1 MSANASTEEKSV
13 NLLIN
18 NFDYTIDP
26 KFLYLVIDSLLENG
40 LVRHHLDSAN
50 NFYENGIKQIITQ
63 GFRIEKTIY
72 NQLAT
77 TQEDKDIERIFCEVI
92 PTEISLNPPATLIY
106 KTGKETLLFPK
117 VALAREKVYSG
128 PLFFSCEVKAT
139 AYLKDGTTIERSDTV
154 SSFRV
159 CKVPI
164 VVKSIKCNLYGKS
177 KEALMQMGEDPSDPG
192 GYFIVKGEWAVDCTE
207 NITYNQ
213 PKIYINEG
221 YGKSRVRCEYISKPG
236 DTYQNSDYILLRF
249 SNDDTLTIEIA
260 RDKLNTIQIPFYLI
274 FRALGWSTDKEMFDW
289 IVFDYDNPANKALD
303 VIVRNALNA
312 KYNKLPYATIYNQIE
327 ALKAIVDMVPE
338 ELYKSLDLKNN
349 PERYHNAIQ
358 DVLRIFD
365 SYCLPHIGTSPAARH
380 TKLKFLALLVRKT
393 LLVHLRYIPP
403 TDRDSYRNKRIHSA
417 GDNYAKAFK
426 TYYNQTVVMPIRRR
440 MMKDFK
446 QTSFRQVNLANL
458 VKSAIYAD
466 EFERLI
472 VQTIVSGNKSNLKIK
487 KRNLTNRLSSQ
498 QLNRKNQT
506 NMYATLRQ
514 VSATNSEQ
522 AKQSERAS
530 EMRRVHMSQIGYICL
545 NHSPPEGEKV
555 GINKQMAISATIA
568 NSSSSETLKKILL
581 ADSSIVLET
590 TLTPLE
596 IYRNNYARVYVNGYL
611 IGYVMDSLELV
622 ARYRHKRRTL
632 DGINMHT
639 TIYWDNTQNEVQF
652 FVDMGRITRPL
663 LIVYN
668 NQRDSRVF
676 SKVESKVESKVGSN
690 EKKNKKSSKKQ
701 GSAEGQFE
709 QGLAIT
715 SEDITALFQM
725 KKSIYDLV
733 REQKVEFITPDE
745 QENCYVCPNFKQ
757 LTRDK
762 NDELAEY
769 THCDIPQAIE
779 GITALTAPFGN
790 FNQAPRVTYQTSQVK
805 QTCGNYAM
813 NWPFRMDKETFL
825 QYTNETPL
833 VRTVTNK
840 YLFPNGNNVMVAIM
854 CYTGLIGLQSC

>member
-1 MSANASTEEKSV
+1 MSEIEEKSV
-13 NLLIN
+13 NLKITQ
-18 NFDYTIDP
+18 FDYEIDP
-26 KFLYLVIDSLLENG
+26 KFLYLVIDSLLEGG

-72 NQLAT
+72 NVLHA

-92 PTEISLNPPATLIY
+92 PTEISLSSPGTLIY
-106 KTGKETLLFPK
+106 KTGKESMLFPK

-139 AYLKDGTTIERSDTV
+139 AYYKDGTSFERTDTV
-154 SSFRV
+154 NSFRV

-164 VVKSIKCNLYGKS
+164 VVKSTKCNLYNKS

-260 RDKLNTIQIPFYLI
+260 RDKLNGIQIPFYLI

-289 IVFDYDNPANKALD
+289 IVFDHENPANKSLD

-312 KYNKLPYATIYNQIE
+312 KYSKLPYATIYNQID
-327 ALKAIVDMVPE
+327 AIKAIVDMIPE
-338 ELYKSLDLKNN
+338 ELYKNLDLKNN
-349 PERYHNAIQ
+349 PDKYHNAIQ

-380 TKLKFLALLVRKT
+380 TKLKFLGLLVRKT

-426 TYYNQTVVMPIRRR
+426 TYYNQTVVMPIKRR

-487 KRNLTNRLSSQ
+487 KRSLTNRLSSQ

-506 NMYATLRQ
+506 NLYATLRN
-514 VSATNSEQ
+514 VSATGSDQ

-530 EMRRVHMSQIGYICL
+530 EMRRVHPSQIGYICL

-555 GINKQMAISATIA
+555 GINKQLAISATIA
-568 NSSSSETLKKILL
+568 NSSSSEILKKILL
-581 ADSSIVLET
+581 ADPSIVLET

-611 IGYVMDSLELV
+611 IGYVLDSIELV
-622 ARYRHKRRTL
+622 SKYRYKRRTL

-663 LIVYN
+663 IIVYN
-668 NQRDSRVF
+668 NQRDKQAFDTVKGSG
-676 SKVESKVESKVGSN
+676 SKSK
-690 EKKNKKSSKKQ
+690 SKK
-701 GSAEGQFE
+701 GSADQPFE
-709 QGLAIT
+709 QGIAIT
-715 SEDITALFQM
+715 ADDLTQLFQM
-725 KKSIYDLV
+725 KKTIYDLV

-757 LTRDK
+757 LTRDRY
-762 NDELAEY
+762 DELNEY

-833 VRTVTNK
+833 IRTVTNK

>member
-1 MSANASTEEKSV
+1 MSEVEEKSID
-13 NLLIN
+13 LQIKQ
-18 NFDYTIDP
+18 FDYEINP

-72 NQLAT
+72 NILHT
-77 TQEDKDIERIFCEVI
+77 TPEDKDIERIFCEVI
-92 PTEISLNPPATLIY
+92 PTEISLSPPGTLIY
-106 KTGKETLLFPK
+106 KTGRETQLFPK

-139 AYLKDGTTIERSDTV
+139 AHYKDGTTFTRTDTV
-154 SSFRV
+154 NSFRV

-164 VVKSIKCNLYGKS
+164 VVKSIKCNLYNKS

-274 FRALGWSTDKEMFDW
+274 FRALGWSTDEEMFDW
-289 IVFDYDNPANKALD
+289 IVFDYENPANKQLD
-303 VIVRNALNA
+303 SIVRQALAA
-312 KYNKLPYATIYNQIE
+312 KYGKQQYSVIYNQID

-338 ELYKSLDLKNN
+338 ELYKNLDLKNN
-349 PERYHNAIQ
+349 PDKYQNAIQ

-365 SYCLPHIGTSPAARH
+365 SYCLPHIGTSLAARH
-380 TKLKFLALLVRKT
+380 TKLKFLCLLIRKT

-426 TYYNQTVVMPIRRR
+426 TYYNQTVVMPIKRR

-446 QTSFRQVNLANL
+446 QTSFKQVNLANL

-506 NMYATLRQ
+506 NTFAILRQ
-514 VSATNSEQ
+514 VSASGADS

-555 GINKQMAISATIA
+555 GINKQLAISATIA

-581 ADSSIVLET
+581 ADISIVLEV
-590 TLTPLE
+590 TLTPIE

-611 IGYVMDSLELV
+611 IGYVLDSIALV
-622 ARYRHKRRTL
+622 AKYRYKRRTL

-663 LIVYN
+663 IIVYN
-668 NQRDSRVF
+668 NQRDKRSFASV
-676 SKVESKVESKVGSN
+676 KGAGACAGA
-690 EKKNKKSSKKQ
+690 SSKSKSKDKK
-701 GSAEGQFE
+701 GSAEPEFE
-709 QGLAIT
+709 QGIAIT
-715 SEDITALFQM
+715 ADDLTQLFQM
-725 KKSIYDLV
+725 KKTIYDLV

-757 LTRDK
+757 LTRDRL
-762 NDELAEY
+762 DELAEY
-769 THCDIPQAIE
+769 THCDIPQAVE

-854 CYTGLIGLQSC
+854 CYTGLIQLQSC